1 MTPTPRFP
9 AVQAGYKAPLA
20 GRTYSDTAK
29 TSMVPLRPK
38 KRASDTKA
46 TAIPT
51 PSEHQEQVA
60 VIEWADR
67 MVPRYPELALLY
79 AVPNGARTSI
89 GTAKKLKA
97 EGLRAGVPDLCLPV
111 ARGIDHTSA
120 YHGLYVE
127 LKRIKGGTVS
137 PEQRGW
143 HEALRAQGYRVVVAR
158 GAAEAIA
165 AITQY
170 LEGTT

>member
-1 MTPTPRFP
+1 MTRNPRFP
-9 AVQAGYKAPLA
+9 AVQGGYKAPLA

-29 TSMVPLRPK
+29 TSTAPLRPK
-38 KRASDTKA
+38 KRAGDTKA
-46 TAIPT
+46 AAVAT
-51 PSEHQEQVA
+51 PLEHHEQVA
-60 VIEWADR
+60 VIEWADG
-67 MVPRYPELALLY
+67 MVGRYPELALLY

-97 EGLRAGVPDLCLPV
+97 EGLRAGVPDLVLPV

-137 PEQRGW
+137 PEQRGL

-170 LEGTT
+170 LTD

>member
-1 MTPTPRFP
+1 MVRW
-9 AVQAGYKAPLA
+9 ADVM
-20 GRTYSDTAK
+20 TAK
-29 TSMVPLRPK
+29 
-38 KRASDTKA
+38 
-46 TAIPT
+46 
-51 PSEHQEQVA
+51 
-60 VIEWADR
+60 
-67 MVPRYPELALLY
+67 YPELAVLY

-89 GTAKKLKA
+89 RTARKLKA
-97 EGLRAGVPDLCLPV
+97 EGLKAGVPDLCLPV

-127 LKRIKGGTVS
+127 LKRTRGGTVS

-165 AITQY
+165 VITQY